1 MKLQINQTEMFVIRH
16 VSEDL
21 VPHEEFIGLSKVP
34 TIDANTLTET
44 IEDCLVRLNLS
55 LNTCRGR
62 CYDGASNMSGSKKG
76 IATQIAEQE
85 P

>member
-1 MKLQINQTEMFVIRH
+1 MKLHINQTEMFVIRH
-16 VSEDL
+16 VGEDL
-21 VPHEEFIGLSKVP
+21 VPHEFIGLYKVP
-34 TIDANTLTET
+34 TIDANTLTKT

-55 LNTCRGR
+55 LNKCRGR